1 MIQKVITA
9 RWVGPAL
16 EYEGTDSK
24 GNIIKMGGPDV
35 SPAEMLLLGFAGC
48 MGMDVKSILDKKQL
62 QVESVEATVT
72 GHQPEDYPKPFKKVE
87 IKFVVTGKSIPPQAV
102 ERAIALSA
110 DKYCVVGQT
119 LKNPVDLVTS
129 FEIME

>member
-16 EYEGTDSK
+16 EYEGTDTK
-24 GNIIKMGGPDV
+24 GNLIKMGGNDV

-62 QVESVEATVT
+62 AVDSVEATVT
-72 GHQPEDYPKPFKKVE
+72 GYQPEEYPRPFKKVA
-87 IKFVVTGKSIPPQAV
+87 IKFVVKGKEIPPQAV
-102 ERAIALSA
+102 ERAITLST

-119 LKNPVDLVTS
+119 LKEPVELATS
-129 FEIME
+129 FEVIE